1 MHGGA
6 AIADGHPDEKGS
18 SPETTPACSD
28 RPSDSPSCPTNHS
41 KADGSPEAASARSTA
56 VDHVHNSLETSVVSS
71 AESSTTAN
79 LDLPRA
85 DEAEKSDAGPADVKR
100 GSSAEDPPGE
110 APTRENGQSGHG
122 EDAGRQEQSE
132 NAQRIVASEGA
143 ELLPT
148 VKINT
153 DEGLLTADQR
163 LVESLIAAAAG
174 NTSADAEVE
183 NSIPVRAFAL
193 SDCTSS
199 STLNGGQGPSAEDK
213 LAMATLLGLAGVPP
227 QKSGEV
233 TGSENGED
241 DDAASAQESSSRPAD
256 GSDGD
261 DMDEDS
267 KEANGHKDTK
277 VSGRRGAKR
286 KKEKDAAEGDD
297 NEDDG
302 ENEDV
307 EAGKAG
313 RKSKQDDGD
322 EVKPKGRKGKKQVR
336 YSSDAQVSCAA
347 CNAAF
352 ICYLARLSR
361 AYSQSLVTFH

>member
-1 MHGGA
+1 MQVTSLAKVCDTNDGDAGMHGGA
-6 AIADGHPDEKGS
+6 AIADGHPEEKGS

-56 VDHVHNSLETSVVSS
+56 VDHVHNSLQTSVVSS

-79 LDLPRA
+79 HDLPRA
-85 DEAEKSDAGPADVKR
+85 DEAETSEAGPADVKR
-100 GSSAEDPPGE
+100 GSSAEDAPGE
-110 APTRENGQSGHG
+110 DTVRENGQSGHR
-122 EDAGRQEQSE
+122 EDDGRQEQSE
-132 NAQRIVASEGA
+132 NGQRNVASEGA
-143 ELLPT
+143 ESLPT
-148 VKINT
+148 VKINA

-174 NTSADAEVE
+174 NTSAEKGDVEVE
-183 NSIPVRAFAL
+183 NSVPVRAFAL

-233 TGSENGED
+233 TCSENGED

-277 VSGRRGAKR
+277 VSGRRSAKR
-286 KKEKDAAEGDD
+286 RKEKDSAEGDD
-297 NEDDG
+297 NDDDG

-307 EAGKAG
+307 EGGKGG

-336 YSSDAQVSCAA
+336 
-347 CNAAF
+347 
-352 ICYLARLSR
+352 
-361 AYSQSLVTFH
+361 